1 MEADILRSSKDRVY
15 NLLSRAQNSRYTLIK
30 DSLLVGLA
38 VGIVIVIHRIIASN
52 LSHVFINIYSK
63 AKENILLIPLVL
75 LLLIVLGYIVAKQV
89 KKEPMIGGSGI
100 PQVEG
105 ILTRRLEMNWF
116 SVLFNKFIG
125 GLICLG
131 AGLSVGREGPSVQ
144 MGACIGE
151 GVAKKLNKLDNEEKY
166 LITSGA
172 SAGLSAAFNA
182 PLSGVM
188 FALEEAHKNFSPQVL
203 LSAMIASLTADF
215 VSKQFFGLSPALYF
229 EKLPSLPL
237 KYYWSLIILGICTG
251 ISGVIFNKGIL
262 KSQSIFKKSKLS
274 TETKII
280 IPFIITGFVGL
291 ISPILLG
298 GGHELIMTLQESN
311 FTLVVL
317 ITFLIVKFI
326 FTFISFGSGVPGG
339 IFFPLLT
346 LGALVG
352 NIVGL
357 ITILYLGIPS
367 TYLANF
373 IVLAMAGHF
382 AAIVKAPITG
392 IILISEMTG
401 SLEHLLSL
409 SIVVLVAHLT
419 SDLLKSH
426 PIYESLLERLLS
438 KGTNEYFGSSKK
450 TLLEAAVHMNS
461 DIDGKYIKD
470 ILWPSNCL
478 VVSIMRGDNEIL
490 PKGSTKII
498 AGDYLTVMTDQ
509 SSSCEILEKVAKL
522 VEG

>member
-1 MEADILRSSKDRVY
+1 MRSSRERAY
-15 NLLSRAQNSRYTLIK
+15 NMLDRAQNSKYRLIR
-30 DSLLVGLA
+30 DSFLVGILVGLI
-38 VGIVIVIHRIIASN
+38 IVLHRFIASK
-52 LSHVFINIYSK
+52 LSHVFIEVYSRG
-63 AKENILLIPLVL
+63 KENLVYIPIIFIVLI
-75 LLLIVLGYIVAKQV
+75 ILGYIVSKQI
-89 KKEPMIGGSGI
+89 KREPMISGSGI

-105 ILTRRLEMNWF
+105 ILTRRLEINWF
-116 SVLFNKFIG
+116 RVLIHKFIG

-151 GVAKKLNKLDNEEKY
+151 GVSKNLKKLENEEKY

-188 FALEEAHKNFSPQVL
+188 FALEEAHKNFSPLVL

-215 VSKQFFGLSPALYF
+215 VSKQFFGLI
-229 EKLPSLPL
+229 PSLHFGALTPIPL
-237 KYYWSLIILGICTG
+237 KYYWVLIILGITIG
-251 ISGVIFNKGIL
+251 VSGFIFNNGIL
-262 KSQSIFKKSKLS
+262 KTQSIFKNSKLS
-274 TETKII
+274 TEVKTI
-280 IPFIITGFVGL
+280 IPFIMTGIVGL

-298 GGHELIMTLQESN
+298 GGHELIMSLKSGGVAIN
-311 FTLVVL
+311 ILFVFIV
-317 ITFLIVKFI
+317 VKFL
-326 FTFISFGSGVPGG
+326 FTFICFGSGVPGG

-352 NIVGL
+352 NVVG
-357 ITILYLGIPS
+357 IIAISYLGVPDSYII
-367 TYLANF
+367 NF

-382 AAIVKAPITG
+382 AATVKAPITA

-409 SIVVLVAHLT
+409 SIVVVVAQIT
-419 SDLLKSH
+419 SDILKVH

-438 KGTNEYFGSSKK
+438 KGENKYEGNGKK

-461 DIDGKYIKD
+461 ELDGKCIKD
-470 ILWPSNCL
+470 ILWPTNCL
-478 VVSIMRGDNEIL
+478 VVAITRGNTEIL
-490 PKGSTKII
+490 PKGCTQII

-509 SSSCEILEKVAKL
+509 NTSSEVLEKVTKL
-522 VEG
+522 SQC